1 MDMKTHNT
9 LLFICKAG
17 LTIAGLI
24 FLALCFFDDSSAYL
38 PAALG
43 CISLANLFNVI
54 RNQKHKDNTNNEN

>member
-24 FLALCFFDDSSAYL
+24 FLALCFFDDSSANL

-54 RNQKHKDNTNNEN
+54 RCQNKKDNTNNEN

>member
-54 RNQKHKDNTNNEN
+54 RCQNKKDNTNNEN